1 MPKKTQR
8 RKSTQ
13 RKKRPTKSKQSKEN
27 TVKDTN
33 KFTDVARCVELF
45 KRYKLT
51 GVKQLI
57 RWMNKNHPDK
67 LTTSGKQV
75 SEQLKEDYK
84 EITGCFAKRKEIFQ
98 KLKSGKPMTQKK
110 KSKAKALGTKKTKSK
125 PFSIFSIF

>member
-27 TVKDTN
+27 KVKDTN

-45 KRYKLT
+45 ERYKLT

-67 LTTSGKQV
+67 LTASGKQV

-98 KLKSGKPMTQKK
+98 KLKSGKPMAQKK
-110 KSKAKALGTKKTKSK
+110 KSKPKALGTKKTKSK